1 MTSRLSLY
9 VFPALL
15 AACALL
21 TVTSSAGL
29 PENVAIHFNAKNGAD
44 AWVARDQYRILMLS
58 CLIGLPL
65 LLVWLMAWLP
75 RLTGEK
81 GQIPDHEYWLA
92 TEQRDATKRFLLAH
106 SCWLGT
112 ITVAIIYG
120 IQLSIQRANAAVPA
134 TLATDQLSTVL
145 LIYICGLAW
154 WIASFLRHFNR
165 GRGDRDY

>member
-29 PENVAIHFNAKNGAD
+29 PENVPFTSTLRMMPTLGLPAISTAF
-44 AWVARDQYRILMLS
+44 S
-58 CLIGLPL
+58 CCCVWSGCPL
-65 LLVWLMAWLP
+65 LLVWVMARLP
-75 RLTGEK
+75 RLTGGK
-81 GQIPDHEYWLA
+81 GQIPDHEYWFA
-92 TEQRDATKRFLLAH
+92 TERQDATERFLLAH

-112 ITVAIIYG
+112 ITVAVIYG
-120 IQLSIQRANAAVPA
+120 IHLSIQRANAVVPA
-134 TLATDQLSTVL
+134 TLSTDQLSTML

-165 GRGDRDY
+165 GRSDRDH